1 MRVYQWFN
9 RIMDVFTI
17 HKPKKTIPLVF
28 DSPHS
33 GHHYPED
40 FGYACDHTHL
50 AAAEDKYVDE
60 LFESAPQHAATL
72 LLAHFPRA
80 YIDVNR
86 REDDIDTELLD
97 EEWSGPFPIAPS
109 SRSHAGI
116 GLIRRLVKPG
126 VPVYDR
132 PLTSEEIVM
141 RIEKYYR
148 PYHTALENLLRD
160 AHYNYGQVWHINCH
174 SMPNASAYPK
184 RGIGL
189 VGNRAKPVDFVLGD
203 RDGTSC
209 SFDLTR
215 SLRDFIKSLGYTV
228 SVNDPFKGVEL
239 IDKYSA
245 PGAGY
250 HSLQIEI
257 NKALYMDEETQE
269 KTKNFN
275 ELKDNIEKIIQFCTT
290 FVDSRLTSMAAD

>member
-1 MRVYQWFN
+1 
-9 RIMDVFTI
+9 MDVLSI
-17 HKPKKTIPLVF
+17 KKPEIALPLVF

-33 GHHYPED
+33 GSHYPHD
-40 FGYACDHTHL
+40 FGYACDLAHL
-50 AAAEDKYVDE
+50 RGAEDSFVDE
-60 LFESAPQHAATL
+60 LFATAPAHGITFL
-72 LLAHFPRA
+72 HAHFPRA

-86 REDDIDTELLD
+86 AETDIDAELLAED
-97 EEWSGPFPIAPS
+97 WTGPFEIEPT

-126 VPVYDR
+126 IPLYDR
-132 PLTSEEIVM
+132 ALSSEEIVA

-148 PYHTALENLLRD
+148 PYHDALATLLKD

-189 VGNRAKPVDFVLGD
+189 VGNKAKPVDFVLGD

-209 SFDLTR
+209 AFDFTR
-215 SLRDFIKSLGYTV
+215 ALRDFIKSLGYTV

-239 IDKYSA
+239 VDKYSSPA
-245 PGAGY
+245 AGY
-250 HSLQIEI
+250 NSLQIEI
-257 NKALYMDEETQE
+257 NKSLYMDEETGQ
-269 KTKNFN
+269 KNSSFN
-275 ELKDNIEKIIQFCTT
+275 ALKDDVDKISKFCAT
-290 FVDSRLTSMAAD
+290 FVESRLTQLAAD